1 MLRSMKEVPVHYK
14 ELLPVPT
21 NATDLRQT
29 QARRSQI
36 LRMGADCGTI
46 VTSTTVQLS
55 RQQMRQSTETSMT
68 AMANAFSDLDAIA
81 EMGAGADEHDR
92 ESQLS
97 GQNTPGSA
105 PNFGEIGQQQS
116 LAGPSGQQCFDPR
129 MVRMGQ
135 LGMGMHPSP
144 QQMMEQHQ
152 RINMAIYKQ
161 QNVQPIPGSYRM
173 MGPTTSHTGPE
184 VFDFDDSGVT
194 MGSPSYNSPGGV
206 RRRGRGRRGGTNLGD
221 RQLSISSLEND
232 STPASPSESG
242 PGKKRGSVP
251 GQRKPRKPRKPE
263 NGGEPTASFEQ
274 RQLLQFQQ
282 GPFPPQLQQ
291 AGQQQSSYTACGFT
305 ADWIVF

>member
-105 PNFGEIGQQQS
+105 PN
-116 LAGPSGQQCFDPR
+116 LAKLASSRAWLARQGNNVSTQEWSEWANWAWECIPR
-129 MVRMGQ
+129 
-135 LGMGMHPSP
+135 
-144 QQMMEQHQ
+144 
-152 RINMAIYKQ
+152 
-161 QNVQPIPGSYRM
+161 
-173 MGPTTSHTGPE
+173 
-184 VFDFDDSGVT
+184 
-194 MGSPSYNSPGGV
+194 
-206 RRRGRGRRGGTNLGD
+206 
-221 RQLSISSLEND
+221 LS
-232 STPASPSESG
+232 
-242 PGKKRGSVP
+242 K
-251 GQRKPRKPRKPE
+251 
-263 NGGEPTASFEQ
+263 
-274 RQLLQFQQ
+274 
-282 GPFPPQLQQ
+282 
-291 AGQQQSSYTACGFT
+291 
-305 ADWIVF
+305 